1 MGYRS
6 IIWFGL
12 VDMYV
17 SVKDLMEILSC
28 SDSTVRRIIRE
39 MSKEYP
45 PETFLVR
52 LKRVKLEAVLEYC
65 GKEKL

>member
-1 MGYRS
+1 
-6 IIWFGL
+6 
-12 VDMYV
+12 MYV
-17 SVKDLMEILSC
+17 SVKDLTEILSC
-28 SDSTVRRIIRE
+28 SDSTVRRILRE

-52 LKRVKLEAVLEYC
+52 LKRVKLESVLEYC

>member
-1 MGYRS
+1 
-6 IIWFGL
+6 
-12 VDMYV
+12 MYV

-28 SDSTVRRIIRE
+28 SDSTARRIIRE

-65 GKEKL
+65 GKEKQ